1 MFGIL
6 CIFACSI
13 NFSCF
18 FSVIPLWN
26 AVSGVARWCSIWRP
40 ELSTCSI
47 YLDMVFC
54 SMHILWILWTVLEV
68 CKKCA
73 DMLNHVAHL
82 FRTLRRLNL
91 LGNLGNFA
99 DFWEASFFFWFL
111 PFLPF
116 CLERSVGEWQSSWL
130 WSFRTHRWRHLRRK
144 LVKRQSS
151 RQRLG
156 RDKLTQS
163 KNKVMERHN
172 VVTCQRMKLGKTTR

>member
-18 FSVIPLWN
+18 FQWSLCETQCQVWPD
-26 AVSGVARWCSIWRP
+26 GARYEGLSWAHARYISIWCFVRCIFCGFCGQSLKFARNVQTCWTMLHICFAP
-40 ELSTCSI
+40 YDVSTC
-47 YLDMVFC
+47 
-54 SMHILWILWTVLEV
+54 WETWE
-68 CKKCA
+68 
-73 DMLNHVAHL
+73 
-82 FRTLRRLNL
+82 TLRISGKLH
-91 LGNLGNFA
+91 
-99 DFWEASFFFWFL
+99 FFWFL